1 MRSGLLTHFF
11 VLRITAGSKND
22 TVLRCEFVLIANL
35 VGCSHADHAAF
46 IVKDKV
52 LDAHAEFEVDALFDS
67 RLIQRINQTETGR
80 SVKLVSTLPKSAG
93 ALADTV
99 HYRRSLGLHPVQCV
113 EYVVGILSDQRN
125 VTDFIAAVIGLEG
138 MPFGAVKECLRA
150 ALQVGFVFGFDVCH
164 QLGVFFADGFFA
176 DCFNHSFLQC
186 FRHRKGFL
194 SVGVSCIKCRCAAKC
209 VSADHRHLFQN
220 QHVLNA

>member
-1 MRSGLLTHFF
+1 MTPSLDVNSYLLPTLS
-11 VLRITAGSKND
+11 VA
-22 TVLRCEFVLIANL
+22 
-35 VGCSHADHAAF
+35 SHADHAAF

-93 ALADTV
+93 ALADTDPLQEIPWTASSAV
-99 HYRRSLGLHPVQCV
+99 CRVRCWNTVLTENVIRLYRRRYRSGGHAIRGSQ
-113 EYVVGILSDQRN
+113 
-125 VTDFIAAVIGLEG
+125 
-138 MPFGAVKECLRA
+138 ECLRA